1 MDSMTQRVSKEEFA
15 EWNER
20 MIQEFDP
27 DDYHNHPSPVVR
39 FIEIRRVRALLE
51 HLDAHA
57 GHKVLEVGVGAGNIL
72 EKIQG
77 CDLYGID
84 ISDYILEKAKAR
96 LGDRATI
103 IKADGEELPF
113 EDNTFDRVYC
123 SEVLEHVINPH
134 QVVAEMRRVAKDDA
148 VVVISVPNEGMIN
161 NLKRVVFKTGPIGRF
176 VLQTGE
182 GYESVEDMQDHWHLH
197 EFDKDLIYEVC
208 VENFIVEKIIA
219 TPFPGLPLRYV
230 AKLTPR

>member
-1 MDSMTQRVSKEEFA
+1 MTQRVSKEEFV

-51 HLDAHA
+51 QLDAHA

-72 EKIQG
+72 EQVRG

-84 ISDYILEKAKAR
+84 ISEYIIEKAKRR

-103 IKADGEELPF
+103 LRADGEDLPF
-113 EDNTFDRVYC
+113 EDATFDRVYC
-123 SEVLEHVINPH
+123 SEVLEHVIDPKK
-134 QVVAEMRRVAKDDA
+134 VVAEMRRVVRDDGT
-148 VVVISVPNEGMIN
+148 VVVSVPNEGMIN
-161 NLKRVVFKTGPIGRF
+161 NLKRIVFKTGPLGRF
-176 VLQTGE
+176 ILQTGE

-208 VENFIVEKIIA
+208 VDHFIVERIVA
-219 TPFPGLPLRYV
+219 APFPSLPLRYI